1 MTYGFKVHTFP
12 SQKICIH
19 TKCMAKDGKE
29 YAFTHLSLNTRE
41 YMEKEKEEDEDDEI
55 GEKDD
60 EEERR

>member
-1 MTYGFKVHTFP
+1 MDSKYTHFQVRKFVSTP
-12 SQKICIH
+12 SAWQKTEKNMPLHI
-19 TKCMAKDGKE
+19 
-29 YAFTHLSLNTRE
+29 YLWTRE